1 MDLAMR
7 QGYGACALP
16 LCGGGRLLRRRS
28 ETDRFLFFFS
38 IFIFFV
44 VFSCVLFVFSFMA
57 SPRSARTDALST
69 VREPS
74 VLRLNARRALAADES
89 FAVSRGVTLDA
100 CFNCGELAATYAR
113 VPAFSRHE
121 AHSAIIARPPRWLR
135 GGAWLGLGDE
145 FLGARVVVH
154 VRVMPVPC
162 LHEDSSCVCRVLTVR
177 VGVPPKVL
185 DIHCRVE
192 APRDAL
198 LGEDDGR
205 AGGLE
210 TGLPLSEGLLVGP

>member
-16 LCGGGRLLRRRS
+16 LCGGGRLLLRRS
-28 ETDRFLFFFS
+28 ETDQFLFFFS

-44 VFSCVLFVFSFMA
+44 VFSCVSFVFSFMA

-100 CFNCGELAATYAR
+100 CFNCGELAATYA
-113 VPAFSRHE
+113 PTCSQ
-121 AHSAIIARPPRWLR
+121 
-135 GGAWLGLGDE
+135 
-145 FLGARVVVH
+145 RVVY
-154 VRVMPVPC
+154 
-162 LHEDSSCVCRVLTVR
+162 
-177 VGVPPKVL
+177 
-185 DIHCRVE
+185 
-192 APRDAL
+192 RDAL
-198 LGEDDGR
+198 SNNDPVPDGFVVDEDATDLDEPASDDPSLSDRRGTCLAGVLRWPASRGVSPRTCSRPREHGTRAKRAIEGR
-205 AGGLE
+205 LA
-210 TGLPLSEGLLVGP
+210 PP

>member
-135 GGAWLGLGDE
+135 GGRVARSRGRVPECSGRRACQSL
-145 FLGARVVVH
+145 ARV
-154 VRVMPVPC
+154 
-162 LHEDSSCVCRVLTVR
+162 
-177 VGVPPKVL
+177 
-185 DIHCRVE
+185 
-192 APRDAL
+192 
-198 LGEDDGR
+198 
-205 AGGLE
+205 
-210 TGLPLSEGLLVGP
+210 LSA

>member
-16 LCGGGRLLRRRS
+16 LCGGGRLLLGRS
-28 ETDRFLFFFS
+28 ETDQFLFFFS
-38 IFIFFV
+38 IFIFFI

-57 SPRSARTDALST
+57 SPRSARTDALFT
-69 VREPS
+69 VREPP
-74 VLRLNARRALAADES
+74 VLRLDARRALAADEN
-89 FAVSRGVTLDA
+89 FAASRSVTLDA
-100 CFNCGELAATYAR
+100 CFDCRELAATYAR
-113 VPAFSRHE
+113 VPAFSRQE
-121 AHSAIIARPPRWLR
+121 AHPAIIARPPRWLR
-135 GGAWLGLGDE
+135 GGTWLGLGDE
-145 FLGARVVVH
+145 FLSARVVVP
-154 VRVMPVPC
+154 VRATPVPC

-198 LGEDDGR
+198 LGEDNRR

-210 TGLPLSEGLLVGP
+210 TGLPLPEGLLVGP